1 MRINVT
7 GKKTGTINILRDP
20 KPLEDNSISL
30 MDVLQQLGEQFPG
43 YRCEHVNG
51 ELVSYAVGEPVLVDG
66 KTIEDALYKLVFK
79 DNYIEIK
86 VGSENTYILELV
98 KE

>member
-30 MDVLQQLGEQFPG
+30 MDVLEQLGEQFPG
-43 YRCEHVNG
+43 NRYKHVDG
-51 ELVSYAVGEPVLVDG
+51 ELVSYAVGDPVFVDG
-66 KTIEDALYKLVFK
+66 KRIGDALYKLVFI
-79 DNYIEIK
+79 DNPIQIK
-86 VGSENTYILELV
+86 VGSENNYILELV